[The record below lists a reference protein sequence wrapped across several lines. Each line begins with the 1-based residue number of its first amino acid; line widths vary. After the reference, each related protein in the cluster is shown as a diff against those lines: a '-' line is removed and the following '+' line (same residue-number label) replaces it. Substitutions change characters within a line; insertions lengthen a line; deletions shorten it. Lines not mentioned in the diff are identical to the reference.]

1 MLSLRVAI
9 ADYVRRSRS
18 VHCEPD
24 QIVIT
29 PGIQQSLY
37 ICSQI
42 LFEAKDEVWIEDPA
56 YRGTTA
62 IFEHA
67 VQNIRMVRVP
77 VDEEGIQVETE
88 LLSKHARAAFC
99 NPISPISTW
108 HADESSK
115 THCFIGLG
123 KTAKCMDH

>member
-1 MLSLRVAI
+1 MLSLRIAI

-62 IFEHA
+62 ILNMLYKTFGWC
-67 VQNIRMVRVP
+67 VF
-77 VDEEGIQVETE
+77 
-88 LLSKHARAAFC
+88 LSMKKVFKLKP
-99 NPISPISTW
+99 N
-108 HADESSK
+108 
-115 THCFIGLG
+115 
-123 KTAKCMDH
+123 